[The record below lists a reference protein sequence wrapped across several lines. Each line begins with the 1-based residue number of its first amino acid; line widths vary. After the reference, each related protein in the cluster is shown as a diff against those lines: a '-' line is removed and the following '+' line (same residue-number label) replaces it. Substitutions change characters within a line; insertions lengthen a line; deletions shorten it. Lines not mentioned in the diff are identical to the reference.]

1 MDCADRI
8 AVLAAERT
16 LAPVRALAQPGAPA
30 AVTVPARLARRRLE
44 VTIRRSSVAAPDRPP
59 AYGWEVREVGVGGA
73 ATPGGLALLSRP
85 SAAAAGDPE
94 DAYWT
99 ALEAVQASVDSVP
112 A

>member
-30 AVTVPARLARRRLE
+30 AVTVPARLARHRLE
-44 VTIRRSSVAAPDRPP
+44 VTVRRSSVVTPDRPP
-59 AYGWEVREVGVGGA
+59 AYGWEVREVGVDGA
-73 ATPGGLALLSRP
+73 ATPGGLELLSRP
-85 SAAAAGDPE
+85 SAAAGDPE

-99 ALEAVQASVDSVP
+99 ALATVQASVDSVP